1 MVYTIQSIR
10 QRVAR
15 YKGNKVTY
23 RATKGR
29 RKAEE
34 RQGVILETYP
44 CLFTLYVESQQS
56 KVSFSYTELLTKELE
71 MFLVDNDKN
80 QFQESGD

>member
-1 MVYTIQSIR
+1 MVYSIQSIR

-15 YKGNKVTY
+15 YKGNKVRY

-34 RQGVILETYP
+34 RQGVIVETYP

-56 KVSFSYTELLTKELE
+56 KISFSYAELLTKELE
-71 MFLVDNDKN
+71 MVLVEGDLTE
-80 QFQESGD
+80 FQTSED